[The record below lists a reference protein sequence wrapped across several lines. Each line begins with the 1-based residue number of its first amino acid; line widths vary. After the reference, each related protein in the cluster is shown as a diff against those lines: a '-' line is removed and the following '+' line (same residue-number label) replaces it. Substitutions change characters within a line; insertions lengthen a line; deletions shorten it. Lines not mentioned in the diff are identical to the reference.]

1 MGGSDALTGP
11 IRSAKVQ
18 GMTKPLHVLFDD
30 EELREIHA
38 AARRRGMTTA
48 DWVRDAVRTARQR
61 DAFAGPGPSAR
72 PASLHVVTDDGRSL
86 PDVEALLSGL
96 DLRVL
101 DDDPVDLDGRDSR
114 RPPDDL
120 AASSR

>member
-1 MGGSDALTGP
+1 
-11 IRSAKVQ
+11 
-18 GMTKPLHVLFDD
+18 MTKPLHVLFDD

-61 DAFAGPGPSAR
+61 DAFGPGPRRSSVR
-72 PASLHVVTDDGRSL
+72 VVTDEGGSL
-86 PDVEALLSGL
+86 PDVEALLSEL

-101 DDDPVDLDGRDSR
+101 DDDPGDVDVR

-120 AASSR
+120 AASAS